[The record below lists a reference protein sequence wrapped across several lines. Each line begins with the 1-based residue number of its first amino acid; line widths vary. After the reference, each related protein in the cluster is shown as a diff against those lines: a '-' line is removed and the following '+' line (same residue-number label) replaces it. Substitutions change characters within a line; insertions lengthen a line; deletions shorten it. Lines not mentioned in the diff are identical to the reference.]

1 MPQPA
6 VMLPESLAFYFG
18 DRANR
23 SALDIVM
30 GSAALPDDLDWD
42 EVPAFHDAQLT
53 ALKVKTDYVTFL
65 FMVWQRTWG
74 RAVEH
79 QLPDAA
85 PVGVAD
91 LGMWPPTVAAV
102 WEKGIL
108 CRPIELPDGHTLWAA
123 AEMQAEAEVSLAFYI
138 EAGDRDY
145 TVSDTLPLDTPW
157 EAVDGDRWRRTTA
170 GLAPVREKRLDLSPL
185 GDAARDALALAIRRL
200 TKPEGFLAP

>member
-6 VMLPESLAFYFG
+6 VMLPDSLAFYFG

-53 ALKVKTDYVTFL
+53 ALKVKTDYLTFL

-85 PVGVAD
+85 PVSVAD
-91 LGMWPPTVAAV
+91 LGAWTPTVAAV

-108 CRPIELPDGHTLWAA
+108 YGCVELPDDHTLWAT
-123 AEMQAEAEVSLAFYI
+123 AEMLTGDEVSLAFCI
-138 EAGDRDY
+138 EASSGDY
-145 TVSDTLPLDTPW
+145 SVSDTLPLDTPW
-157 EAVDGDRWRRTTA
+157 QAVDDDQWRRTAA
-170 GLAPVREKRLDLSPL
+170 GLAPVRENRLDLSPL

-200 TKPEGFLAP
+200 TKPEGFLAL